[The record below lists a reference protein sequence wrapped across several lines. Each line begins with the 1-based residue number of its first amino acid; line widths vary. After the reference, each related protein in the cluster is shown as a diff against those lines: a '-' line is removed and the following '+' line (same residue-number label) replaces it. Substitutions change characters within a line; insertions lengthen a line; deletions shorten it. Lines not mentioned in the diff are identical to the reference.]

1 MTPEQLLTIRK
12 RGQRPD
18 GPVCL
23 SLVGRIAKLDVP
35 VIEWRHGADLRGLRD
50 LWVIVAAANT
60 QNHMIDVI
68 DRVVR
73 LAPDVEWWDVL
84 TGKWTCIRD
93 AGRDC
98 IYWTPPLW
106 N

>member
-1 MTPEQLLTIRK
+1 MTPEQLLNIRK

-23 SLVGRIAKLDVP
+23 SLVGRIAKLPVP
-35 VIEWRHGADLRGLRD
+35 CIEYRQDADLRGLLG

-60 QNHMIDVI
+60 QRHAIDVI
-68 DRVVR
+68 DRVVQ
-73 LAPDVEWWDVL
+73 LAPDVELWDVL
-84 TGKWTCIRD
+84 TGRWICVRD
-93 AGRDC
+93 AGDSYIVR
-98 IYWTPPLW
+98 TSPLW